1 MATTLDS
8 TGASDTVAPPPALQA
23 ALDRLR
29 ELRVIPR
36 AGAALD
42 KDAGEVTLRLGAAVL
57 AEVPAFSESR
67 NPDVLPGLQRHAGEH
82 VAELRRLFGGGPVRP
97 FDFVRAHARQRAAQR
112 FPLEA
117 TLQAYRCAL
126 QTVLPWLQAAALTA
140 AQSAQMPAE
149 KAARKAT
156 GKAAQKTTQKTPQE
170 TASEAHAQPPGS
182 PPHVAQAV
190 ADFADE
196 YMAIAGIVAAAEYVA
211 HTRALAEAEGDRR
224 TELLGILVS
233 GYDEADARVARLLKR
248 AGYLEQ
254 RLSFCVAV
262 AQSTDPLEMESPAR
276 ALRIV
281 QAMTEAVAAMPVRAL
296 VGVRGNTV
304 VAVYSDLRRTSG
316 WTAPQASLAKR
327 LRPHLLA
334 LGPAVL
340 IGLSADQ
347 PSTSFIP
354 RALHEATVALDFASV
369 GERLVSFTALPIRRL
384 LVHRGA
390 GYVQSALPAW
400 YAALREAD
408 RKSGG
413 SLVKTLRALA
423 DADMNVQRAA
433 REIGVHANTLYAR
446 LVRIADLTGL
456 DAQRYHDLTQLLL
469 AADCAPA

>member
-1 MATTLDS
+1 MAAAFDN
-8 TGASDTVAPPPALQA
+8 TGAADTGTPPPALQA
-23 ALDRLR
+23 ALARLR
-29 ELRVIPR
+29 ELRVSPR

-42 KDAGEVTLRLGAAVL
+42 NDAGEVAQRLRAAVL

-67 NPDVLPGLQRHAGEH
+67 NPDVLPGLERHAGEH

-97 FDFVRAHARQRAAQR
+97 FEFVRAHARQRAAQR

-126 QTVLPWLQAAALTA
+126 RVLEPWLHTAALTA
-140 AQSAQMPAE
+140 AESARMAAE

-156 GKAAQKTTQKTPQE
+156 GKAAQKTPQKT
-170 TASEAHAQPPGS
+170 ASAARTQPPRS
-182 PPHVAQAV
+182 HAHIVQAV
-190 ADFADE
+190 ADFAGE
-196 YMAIAGIVAAAEYVA
+196 YIAIAGIVAAAEYVA

-233 GYDEADARVARLLKR
+233 GYDEADQRVARLLKR

-390 GYVQSALPAW
+390 GYVQSALPPW
-400 YAALREAD
+400 YAGLREAD
-408 RKSGG
+408 GKAGG

-433 REIGVHANTLYAR
+433 RVLGVHANTLYAR
-446 LVRIADLTGL
+446 LERIGELTGMN
-456 DAQRYHDLTQLLL
+456 AQRYHDLTQLLL
-469 AADCAPA
+469 AADCAPPPVR